1 MSPLQLSG
9 GELVGVIGHTGSGK
23 STLIQHFNGLL
34 PPTSGQILLD
44 GEDIWA
50 DKAKLRSV
58 RFRVGLCFQY
68 PEYQLLEAYLLHLEG
83 EDDQASEILERYQNK
98 SFHHNELELA
108 GIYLYLCTQT
118 GLYRDKEQALRKVQ
132 NFQMQKEDSFI
143 LLKLVFEMDHTLS
156 PSKKIFLM
164 EELFE
169 RGCTSPFSVS
179 GSMEPYLCRY
189 VSAASN

>member
-1 MSPLQLSG
+1 MRKLDRM
-9 GELVGVIGHTGSGK
+9 GE
-23 STLIQHFNGLL
+23 NGL
-34 PPTSGQILLD
+34 
-44 GEDIWA
+44 
-50 DKAKLRSV
+50 K
-58 RFRVGLCFQY
+58 Y

-164 EELFE
+164 EELL
-169 RGCTSPFSVS
+169 S
-179 GSMEPYLCRY
+179 GDVQVLFCIWKHGTVFVQICLCCIESMGSGPRY
-189 VSAASN
+189 SFLQEKNRC